1 MSSKIL
7 VVCANEEI
15 LKVILRLINTN
26 ENWEAIGKSTI
37 QETFDVLFAN
47 HFALLLIGSG
57 FSEAEEQQLEQY
69 VKSRYP
75 DLRISKHYGGGS
87 GLLFAEIFQALS

>member
-1 MSSKIL
+1 MRIKIL
-7 VVCANEEI
+7 VICANEEI

-26 ENWEAIGKSTI
+26 DGWEAVGKSTI
-37 QETFDVLFAN
+37 QETVDALLID
-47 HFALLLIGSG
+47 HFAMLLIGSG

-69 VKSRYP
+69 VGDRYP
-75 DLRISKHYGGGS
+75 SLRVSKHYGGGS